1 MNFIKQIE
9 RFQILSKLIQEQNT
23 GSPEELANRLN
34 LSRRQLYN
42 YLESLKDI
50 GIEICYSRKYDTF
63 YFGDRKKLKIDFSLE
78 ILETE
83 EKLKI
88 DGGKCKKFLPCFFGA
103 RSKFNL
109 AL

>member
-9 RFQILSKLIQEQNT
+9 RLQLLNKLIQEQNT
-23 GSPEELANRLN
+23 GTPEELANRLN

-42 YLESLKDI
+42 YIEELKDI
-50 GIEICYSRKYDTF
+50 GLEVCYSRRYTSF
-63 YFGDRKKLKIDFSLE
+63 YFENRKKLKIDFSLE